1 MVTLLK
7 VYAAD
12 PVAIDGIVMSRA
24 VMTLAGL
31 SSDETHLISKSTQAR
46 LISMMKKAVYGA
58 HRPEVPGTAL
68 PPLWTFQPLL
78 TERLRRRS
86 TTRE

>member
-31 SSDETHLISKSTQAR
+31 SSDEKPTGTYNGTLIANGSSYIEINTGKTY
-46 LISMMKKAVYGA
+46 L
-58 HRPEVPGTAL
+58 
-68 PPLWTFQPLL
+68 
-78 TERLRRRS
+78 
-86 TTRE
+86 